1 MGSDYTWTCP
11 KCGVT
16 LEGCGPASL
25 SFIQSNHNYTEH
37 TNRSRFLIFFGKK
50 TNGGYVRDNIAPGVL
65 FRGIAA
71 LDDAFFD
78 GARLTN
84 DDHKFLRS
92 LKVCW
97 NQPPEQARFRLNP

>member
-16 LEGCGPASL
+16 LEGCGPYSL
-25 SFIQSNHNYTEH
+25 AFIQGSHEYTEH
-37 TNRSRFLIFFGKK
+37 TSRTTSFS
-50 TNGGYVRDNIAPGVL
+50 NGGYVRDSIAPGVL
-65 FRGIAA
+65 FRGTAV

-78 GARLTN
+78 GARLT
-84 DDHKFLRS
+84 DADHKWLRS

-97 NQPPEQARFRLNP
+97 NQPPEQARLRLNP

>member
-25 SFIQSNHNYTEH
+25 SFIQSDHNYTEH
-37 TNRSRFLIFFGKK
+37 TSRTTSFS
-50 TNGGYVRDNIAPGVL
+50 NGGYVRDNIAPGVL

-78 GARLTN
+78 GARLT
-84 DDHKFLRS
+84 DADHKWLRS

-97 NQPPEQARFRLNP
+97 NQTPEQARFQLNS